1 MSYKLSWLRVC
12 CGRGMALA
20 HFHEHEQSSCSM
32 AVQAWFE
39 ERLSRLQLLDDERCP
54 NVWMSRK

>member
-1 MSYKLSWLRVC
+1 
-12 CGRGMALA
+12 MALA

-54 NVWMSRK
+54 SVWMSRRE